1 MVRMGWWG
9 WESGYLCEGKEGEN
23 EEEEEGNGH
32 DWRVREGVV
41 M

>member
-1 MVRMGWWG
+1 MVGL
-9 WESGYLCEGKEGEN
+9 ESGYCARARKGRN